1 MTHTTVPLPAT
12 QLAEYSD
19 DDPQLDL
26 LQISET
32 RLPDGTRR
40 FGSHATIRRLVIEGV
55 LPHELAPNSR
65 RYLVRLSSLETLE
78 RSRGTGPE
86 AELAELEL
94 AANRVLN
101 SLGPLSDEQVERI
114 ADRLKGVR

>member
-40 FGSHATIRRLVIEGV
+40 FGSHATIRRLVIDG
-55 LPHELAPNSR
+55 LIPHEVEANTR
-65 RYLVRLSSLETLE
+65 RYLVRLSSLEALE

-86 AELAELEL
+86 ALYAELEL
-94 AANRVLN
+94 AANRALN
-101 SLGPLSDEQVERI
+101 GLGPLSDEQVERI
-114 ADRLKGVR
+114 AARLKGVR